1 MKILYRANAKTLS
14 PASAAASGAKKQKQD
29 RIVEENNNDRF
40 SFNEAKLK
48 IVVSFRT
55 LELTFLSF
63 KSLPKITKNNTINSP
78 GNPASIKAVCQ
89 LKS

>member
-1 MKILYRANAKTLS
+1 MPKLCT
-14 PASAAASGAKKQKQD
+14 PASGAKKQKQD

-48 IVVSFRT
+48 MVVSLRT

-63 KSLPKITKNNTINSP
+63 KSLPKITKNNTINILR
-78 GNPASIKAVCQ
+78 NPASI
-89 LKS
+89 